1 MSSALLL
8 TGKLASAAVRR
19 KRRSDGAVYV
29 VARIRDSDRGMP
41 RDWAVFAND
50 PAMMER
56 LEELRVGEPVACS
69 GPFYVA
75 SDGDAI
81 AYRLTV
87 ETLIDTKRRRKPKGL
102 IAKESRVESD
112 EADLAPTSSIEEG
125 RPFDDPLPF

>member
-8 TGKLASAAVRR
+8 TGKLANAAVRR
-19 KRRSDGAVYV
+19 KRRSDGAIYA

-41 RDWAVFAND
+41 RDWTAYAND
-50 PAMMER
+50 LATIER

-69 GPFYVA
+69 GPFCVA
-75 SDGDAI
+75 VDGDAL
-81 AYRLTV
+81 AYRVTI

-112 EADLAPTSSIEEG
+112 ELDLAPTSIEEALNDDV
-125 RPFDDPLPF
+125 PF